1 MLFIIIFCLLGGVI
15 LASKTN
21 KVNVSEYCYR
31 KALSLID
38 YCGDIRKGGGTYSK
52 NFSPNNI
59 RRIYISAEGCAVMYH
74 LTMGGKK
81 IKTVSFEPEL
91 VMKARESVGYKPA
104 LIALKADRIC
114 ASIEEIVFC
123 LNDRAGLG
131 MDGMDGDFSILLAG
145 SQLGTDLN
153 ALKRRYSRLTSVI
166 MADCTISEFLR
177 GTEDFNASDKLL
189 KDSDFVKGCSNI
201 QDTGNEDW
209 YKKYGS
215 SAQYYTLDANGSPLN
230 NHFKLL
236 IDKIEKAKRES
247 AIKEFVGSSEDE
259 DTNKIERLYNQAV
272 IMINA
277 WNYLCQ
283 GYTDGMLF
291 GKYLSDMKEVR
302 LSLYKGIEAND
313 CKYIRVIDEDGNN
326 EEKLTKFVN
335 VMRDKLESK
344 AECVARCISEV
355 CVGVGGTELKQL
367 LCERRISVE
376 SISVRSNTLKSGV
389 FSKYCRSGSS
399 IRDSVQGLCDII
411 SIGCFK

>member
-1 MLFIIIFCLLGGVI
+1 MTSKAKGV
-15 LASKTN
+15 N
-21 KVNVSEYCYR
+21 EYCYR

-38 YCGDIRKGGGTYSK
+38 YCGDIRRGGGSYSK

-91 VMKARESVGYKPA
+91 VMKARESEGYKPA

-123 LNDRAGLG
+123 LEDKNNLG
-131 MDGMDGDFSILLAG
+131 MYGADGDFSILLSG

-166 MADCTISEFLR
+166 MANCTISEFLS
-177 GTEDFNASDKLL
+177 GTEDYNASDKLL
-189 KDSDFVKGCSNI
+189 KDSEFVKGCSSI
-201 QDTGNEDW
+201 QDTGNDEW

-236 IDKIEKAKRES
+236 IDKIEKTKREN
-247 AIKEFVGSSEDE
+247 AIKEFSGSSEDE
-259 DTNKIERLYNQAV
+259 GSNKVERLYNQAV

-291 GKYLSDMKEVR
+291 GKYLSESEMKEVR
-302 LSLYKGIEAND
+302 LSLYKGIEAKE
-313 CKYIRVIDEDGNN
+313 CKYIRVINEDGDN

-335 VMRDKLESK
+335 VMRDKLENR

-355 CVGVGGTELKQL
+355 CVGVGSTELKQL
-367 LCERRISVE
+367 LCESRISVE
-376 SISVRSNTLKSGV
+376 GISVRSNTLKSGV
-389 FSKYCRSGSS
+389 FSKYCKSGSS
-399 IRDSVQGLCDII
+399 IRDSIQGLCDII
-411 SIGCFK
+411 SIGCIKEEGGVRVCD